1 MFSNFKF
8 NLGNKTTDETNTQPE
23 TAETPATTSTT
34 PSATTSATTSTTTST
49 SPQTETTPSLT
60 DNLFNIN
67 FDGEEH
73 KVSAAYLVSMIEK
86 QGDIID
92 NLKKENLL
100 SPLVLK
106 KDDKEVR
113 LSNVECLN
121 YIKQLNDNVAYLLGE
136 LKNCHHVFSLI
147 SEKYD
152 LSEYMT
158 KPPEMED
165 NEEVNINLDEE
176 CGEN

>member
-8 NLGNKTTDETNTQPE
+8 NRGNKTTDETNTQPE
-23 TAETPATTSTT
+23 PDETNTQPEPDETPT
-34 PSATTSATTSTTTST
+34 TTSA
-49 SPQTETTPSLT
+49 SPQTETTASLT

-73 KVSAAYLVSMIEK
+73 NVSVAYLVSMIEK

-136 LKNCHHVFSLI
+136 LKNCHHVFSLV

-152 LSEYMT
+152 LSEYIT

-165 NEEVNINLDEE
+165 NKEVNINLDEE